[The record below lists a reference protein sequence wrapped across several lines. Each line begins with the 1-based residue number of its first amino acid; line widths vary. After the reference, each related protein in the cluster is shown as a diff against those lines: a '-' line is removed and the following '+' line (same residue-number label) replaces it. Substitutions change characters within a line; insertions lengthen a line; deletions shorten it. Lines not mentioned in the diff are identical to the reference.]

1 MTNAERQAAF
11 RKRQVQREER
21 MRLALRNILARLEGN
36 DKSIAVEIRAMA
48 KEGLGERDAVPS
60 L

>member
-36 DKSIAVEIRAMA
+36 DKALANELRALA
-48 KEGLGERDAVPS
+48 QEGLGE
-60 L
+60 

>member
-48 KEGLGERDAVPS
+48 KEGLGE
-60 L
+60 